1 MLVLFVSMVYIQKS
15 VVFVES
21 LLHKEE
27 ERLSFKVDCELL
39 ETIIREVFPKF
50 RWRFRN
56 RSEDWSGFF
65 HVHVVSVVLCLD
77 FFLDVL

>member
-1 MLVLFVSMVYIQKS
+1 MVYIQKS

-77 FFLDVL
+77 FF